1 MRMARLRSWLKGN
14 RNAVPVNHS
23 RVSRPYCR
31 LSLEQ
36 LEDRSLLSASFPSNA
51 VYVIHDPT
59 FLTHIPGRIISN
71 LGGGAVGFEVDLG
84 ADINVFGIAN
94 ANGAII
100 YEDQPLG
107 APFGLELF
115 AKDVTSVLSPS
126 TAWTAN
132 TLSAGAL
139 SVSALSGNALSVTS
153 VPDGISLPLAPTTY
167 SFSLAGRTLATNVA
181 YKAESANADFSQLSL
196 PFMMSNMTDV
206 NGTLFIQGEDNG
218 VEELW
223 KSDGTPD
230 GTILLNSYVQ
240 TFMEGMIDGGRNQAV
255 VNGIYFFTSD
265 DGVHG
270 LELWKSDGTPNGTVM
285 VKDINPG
292 GAASYPSLMT
302 NVNGTLYF
310 SAYDGVST
318 GLWKSDGTADGTV
331 EIAQQPNIG
340 AIAAA
345 TNGALFTV
353 DDASGWNLWKSD
365 GTAAGT
371 SKLALV
377 NPYPNCVSFG
387 LVSMN
392 GSVYFAPDWNPDAGA
407 PYYHMSLWK
416 SDGTA
421 AGTVMLSGFHSDGG
435 FSYAYLNGNTG
446 STLYFPVY
454 SGVGGFFDNYA
465 TPPQDLHELWK
476 TDGTTTGT
484 VPIKS
489 FDSWFPESITDV
501 NGRAFFTVFEGIG
514 GSALWTTDG
523 TANGTI
529 IVKDFGS
536 QAEGS
541 PTLLTNVNGTLFFA
555 TPNGTQGLEIWKS
568 DGTPTGTVQVANLN
582 LVSEMPFSSFLQSA
596 NVGGTFFF
604 TGMDQQGK
612 TELWK
617 TDGTSSGTILVKVFD
632 DLEPSPA
639 PSPVPGPGPTSTNGS
654 PAPLTDPTTSSMGAS
669 ADFVQAAQ
677 LLHNGSPA
685 PADNSSLIVSNGQ
698 GSPYATATAM
708 RFAAT
713 TISGSQDKAGTT
725 GSLTIKA
732 THYSSGTTQSIL
744 ALQDGESVFDVED
757 LASVFRF

>member
-1 MRMARLRSWLKGN
+1 MRMARLRSWLKGK
-14 RNAVPVNHS
+14 RKAHPINHP

-36 LEDRSLLSASFPSNA
+36 LEDRSLLSASFGPSNA

-71 LGGGAVGFEVDLG
+71 LGDGAVGFEVDLG

-100 YEDQPLG
+100 YENQPFA
-107 APFGLELF
+107 APFGPQLF

-139 SVSALSGNALSVTS
+139 SVSPLSGNALSVTS
-153 VPDGISLPLAPTTY
+153 VLDGINLLLAPTTY
-167 SFSLAGRTLATNVA
+167 SFSSAGRTLATDVA
-181 YKAESANADFSQLSL
+181 DNAESANADFSPLSL
-196 PFMMSNMTDV
+196 PFMTSNMTDV
-206 NGTLFIQGEDNG
+206 NGILFIQGEDNG

-255 VNGIYFFTSD
+255 VNGTYFFTSD

-285 VKDINPG
+285 VKDINSG
-292 GAASYPSLMT
+292 GAASYASLMT

-331 EIAQQPNIG
+331 EIAQEPNIG

-392 GSVYFAPDWNPDAGA
+392 GSVYFAPDWNPDAGV
-407 PYYHMSLWK
+407 PYSHMSLWK

-421 AGTVMLSGFHSDGG
+421 AGTVMLSGFHADGG

-454 SGVGGFFDNYA
+454 SSVGGY
-465 TPPQDLHELWK
+465 ELWK
-476 TDGTTTGT
+476 TEGTTTGT
-484 VPIKS
+484 VPIKA

-523 TANGTI
+523 TANGTG

-568 DGTPTGTVQVANLN
+568 DGTPTGTMQVANLN

-617 TDGTSSGTILVKVFD
+617 TDGTSSGTILVKIFD

-639 PSPVPGPGPTSTNGS
+639 PSPVPSPGPTSTNGS

-677 LLHNGSPA
+677 LLRDASPA
-685 PADNSSLIVSNGQ
+685 VTNNSSLMVSNGQ
-698 GSPYATATAM
+698 ASPSATATTIQ
-708 RFAAT
+708 FAGT
-713 TISGSQDKAGTT
+713 TTSGSQDKAGTT
-725 GSLTIKA
+725 GPSTIKA
-732 THYSSGTTQSIL
+732 THSSSGTTQSIF
-744 ALQDGESVFDVED
+744 ALGDGESVFEVED
-757 LASVFRF
+757 PTSAFRF